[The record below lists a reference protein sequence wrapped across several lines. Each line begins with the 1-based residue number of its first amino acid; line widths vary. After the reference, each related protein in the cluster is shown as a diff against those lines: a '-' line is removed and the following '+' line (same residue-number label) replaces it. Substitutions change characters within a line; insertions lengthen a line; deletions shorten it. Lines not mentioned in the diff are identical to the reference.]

1 MLTEQRNP
9 LTEHLDQV
17 STLDMLYIINDEDA
31 KIAAVVRSAL
41 PDIAQAVDSVV
52 KALQNGGRLIY
63 VGAGSSGRI
72 AIQDAAECVPTYST
86 PRGLV
91 IGLQAGG
98 EQALTDSV
106 EGTED
111 RSDEGRADLQTIQ
124 LSARDIVVGIAASGR
139 TPYVLGAVQYAND
152 MQAVTVGISCNRP
165 APLLELAHIKIA
177 LPVGPE
183 VVTGSTRLKA
193 GTAQKM
199 VLNMLSTGS
208 MIKLGKVYGN
218 LMVDVQ
224 PTNEKLVGRACRI
237 IAEIAHLSE
246 QQAAELLRQS
256 NNEVKTAIVVSM
268 RKTTPAE
275 ARELLAKAAG
285 RLREVIG

>member
-9 LTEHLDQV
+9 LTEHLDQL
-17 STLDMLYIINDEDA
+17 STLDMLHIINDEDA
-31 KIAAVVRSAL
+31 KIAAIVLSAL
-41 PDIAQAVDSVV
+41 PDVAQAVDSIVQ
-52 KALQNGGRLIY
+52 ALQNRGRLIY

-72 AIQDAAECVPTYST
+72 AVQDAAECVPTYGT
-86 PRGLV
+86 PPGLV

-98 EQALTDSV
+98 EQALTRSM
-106 EGTED
+106 EGAED
-111 RSDEGRADLQTIQ
+111 RSDEGRADLQAIQ
-124 LSARDIVVGIAASGR
+124 LSAKDVMVGIAASGR
-139 TPYVLGAVQYAND
+139 TPYVLGAVQYANE
-152 MQAVTVGISCNRP
+152 MQAITVGVSCNTP
-165 APLLELAHIKIA
+165 APLLELARIKIA

-224 PTNEKLVGRACRI
+224 PANEKLVGRACRI
-237 IAEIAHLSE
+237 IAEIAHISE
-246 QQAAELLRQS
+246 QSAAEVLQQS

-268 RKTTPAE
+268 RKVTPVE
-275 ARELLAKAAG
+275 AREVLAKATG